1 MKSVHQGCV
10 VWFTGR
16 PAAGKSTLAWKVRKH
31 LLTLDR
37 PSVVLDGDQVR
48 ASLVPTP
55 SYTRRGRDGFY
66 TTLALLAAMLARQDA
81 VVLVPATANRRA
93 YRRRARDL
101 SPRFLEVYVHAT
113 PEECRARDV
122 KGLYAASA
130 AGGAA
135 TLPGVG
141 DVYEV
146 PIGPD
151 IVAHG
156 GHDEEAVHEVVAALA
171 RGRWS
176 GLSEAQ
182 AAHGAHGA
190 LG

>member
-16 PAAGKSTLAWKVRKH
+16 PAAGKSTLAWKVRKQ
-31 LLTLDR
+31 LLTVDR

-55 SYTRRGRDGFY
+55 GFTRRGRDAFY
-66 TTLALLAAMLARQDA
+66 TTLALLAAMLARQGV
-81 VVLVPATANRRA
+81 VVLVPATANRRS
-93 YRRRARDL
+93 YRRRAREL

-122 KGLYAASA
+122 KGLYAAA
-130 AGGAA
+130 ASGAA
-135 TLPGVG
+135 PTLPGVG
-141 DVYEV
+141 DLYEV
-146 PIGPD
+146 PLEPD

-156 GHDEEAVHEVVAALA
+156 GHDEEAVHEVVAALG

-176 GLSEAQ
+176 RPAEGH
-182 AAHGAHGA
+182 AAAHGA